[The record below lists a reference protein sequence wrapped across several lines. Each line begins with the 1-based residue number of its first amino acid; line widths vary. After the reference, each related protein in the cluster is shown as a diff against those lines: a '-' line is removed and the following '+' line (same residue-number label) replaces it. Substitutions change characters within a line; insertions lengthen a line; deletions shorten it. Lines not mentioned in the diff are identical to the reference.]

1 MQSEAGSGGSNISYR
16 KPPAEYMALLDQ
28 HASNIVSQN
37 GEDGILAEI
46 FRRIGPRSRLCVEF
60 GAWDGKHL
68 SNTWALWHES
78 GWSAVLIEGDRERFL
93 QLEQSITSFPSVK
106 AVHAFVM
113 ASGPNTLDNLLSREG
128 VSPDG
133 VDLLSIDIDGDDY
146 HVWSSLAM
154 YAPRVVVVEY
164 NPTIPPELDLVQR
177 QGEYFGASAAALTRL
192 AREKGYGL
200 AACTATN
207 CIYVHRDDFSA
218 LGIPELDLAGIF
230 DRSQLCYVI
239 NAYDGRT
246 FLTAKPV
253 YSRPLPLASFA
264 YWRERLQQNLFAAVG
279 ETILPVDGLQ
289 PVSLVLESTLRRRS
303 LKDRVIATLSRTIIM
318 SWDQVVSLVTALPPY
333 RLVERLVQALQRR
346 AKERELIRA
355 WRRSG
360 SPVPPPHLYKQKLL
374 TSYASRYRLSTL
386 VETGT
391 YLGDMVF
398 SLRKRFKTIISI
410 ELSSELCVRAQQRLR
425 EFPHVSIIEGDSSEV
440 LPDIL
445 DGLKVPT
452 LFWLDGHYSAG
463 NTALG
468 ERETPVSAEMEAI
481 LNHPVPGH
489 VVLIDDARNFDGTH
503 DYPTLS
509 SLRDYVH
516 GAYPKADFSVK
527 DDVIRIVL

>member
-1 MQSEAGSGGSNISYR
+1 MSMSEQCSRRPLSELSLYDIIQ
-16 KPPAEYMALLDQ
+16 E
-28 HASNIVSQN
+28 ITC
-37 GEDGILAEI
+37 GIT
-46 FRRIGPRSRLCVEF
+46 PRSRLCVEL
-60 GAWDGKHL
+60 GKRNSSRL
-68 SNTWALWHES
+68 GNTWRLWRES

-93 QLEQSITSFPSVK
+93 QIEQSITSFPSVK
-106 AVHAFVM
+106 AFHALV
-113 ASGPNTLDNLLSREG
+113 AAAGPNTLDSLLSREG

-146 HVWSSLAM
+146 HVWSSLTT
-154 YAPRVVVVEY
+154 YRPRVVVVEY

-192 AREKGYGL
+192 ARDKGYEL

-207 CIYVHRDDFSA
+207 CIYVYRDEFPA
-218 LGIPELDLAGIF
+218 LGIAELDLSTNF

-246 FLTAKPV
+246 FLATKPV
-253 YSRPLPLASFA
+253 YSRPLPLASFE
-264 YWRERLQQNLFAAVG
+264 YWWERLRQNLLVAAG
-279 ETILPVDGLQ
+279 ETILPVEDLQ

-303 LKDRVIATLSRTIIM
+303 LKDRVLATFSRTITR
-318 SWDQVVSLVTALPPY
+318 SWDHVVSLVTALPPY

-398 SLRKRFKTIISI
+398 SLRKRFKDIISI

-440 LPDIL
+440 LPGIL
-445 DGLKVPT
+445 NGLKVPT

-468 ERETPVSAEMEAI
+468 ERETPVSAEVEAI
-481 LNHPVPGH
+481 LNHPVKGH
-489 VVLIDDARNFDGTH
+489 VILIDDARNFDGTH
-503 DYPTLS
+503 DYPTLA

-516 GAYPKADFSVK
+516 RALPKANFNVE
-527 DDVIRIVL
+527 DDIIRIVL

>member
-1 MQSEAGSGGSNISYR
+1 MLLVLGSGGSTIRYR
-16 KPPAEYMALLDQ
+16 MPPAEYMALLDQ

-37 GEDGILAEI
+37 GEDGLLAEI
-46 FRRIGPRSRLCVEF
+46 FRRIGPRSRCCVEF

-93 QLEQSITSFPSVK
+93 QLEQSVTPFPGVR
-106 AVHAFVM
+106 AVHAFVS
-113 ASGPNTLDNLLSREG
+113 ATGPNNLDSLLAQQG
-128 VSPDG
+128 IPPDG

-146 HVWSSLAM
+146 HVWSSLAA
-154 YAPRVVVVEY
+154 YRPRVVVIEY

-177 QGEYFGASAAALTRL
+177 RGEYFGASAAALTRL
-192 AREKGYGL
+192 ASEKGYGL

-207 CIYVHRDDFSA
+207 CIYVHRDDFPT
-218 LGIPELDLAGIF
+218 LGLPELDLAGSF

-246 FLTAKPV
+246 FLTTKPV

-264 YWRERLQQNLFAAVG
+264 YWWERLRQNLRARPG
-279 ETILPVDGLQ
+279 QELPPAEDLQ
-289 PVSLVLESTLRRRS
+289 PVSLVLESMLRRRS
-303 LKDRVIATLSRTIIM
+303 LNERLLAAWSRTLSD
-318 SWDQVVSLVTALPPY
+318 SWGHAVSFFTALPPY
-333 RLVERLVQALQRR
+333 RLVERLVQVLQRR

-374 TSYASRYRLSTL
+374 SRYASRYRLSTL

-410 ELSSELCVRAQQRLR
+410 ELSSELCERAQQRLSD
-425 EFPHVSIIEGDSSEV
+425 FPHVSIIQGDSSQV
-440 LPDIL
+440 LPGIL

-481 LNHPVPGH
+481 LNHSVAGH

>member
-1 MQSEAGSGGSNISYR
+1 MQTEAGSGGSSIRHR
-16 KPPAEYMALLDQ
+16 KAPAEYMALLNE

-46 FRRIGPRSRLCVEF
+46 FRRIEPRSKLCVEF

-93 QLEQSITSFPSVK
+93 QLEQSTTNFPSIK
-106 AVHAFVM
+106 AVHAFV
-113 ASGPNTLDNLLSREG
+113 ASTGPNTLDNILSREK
-128 VSPDG
+128 VSPEG

-146 HVWSSLAM
+146 HIWSSLST
-154 YAPRVVVVEY
+154 YKPRVVVIEY

-177 QGEYFGASAAALTRL
+177 KGEYFGASALALTRL
-192 AREKGYGL
+192 ATEKGYGL

-207 CIYVHRDDFSA
+207 CIYVHEDDFAA
-218 LGIPELDLAGIF
+218 LEIPELDLRTGF

-246 FLTAKPV
+246 FLATKPV

-264 YWRERLQQNLFAAVG
+264 YWWERLRQNLLAAAG
-279 ETILPVDGLQ
+279 ETLLPVKDLQ
-289 PVSLVLESTLRRRS
+289 PVSLVVESTLPRRS
-303 LKDRVIATLSRTIIM
+303 LKVRVMATLSRTFTM
-318 SWDQVVSLVTALPPY
+318 SLTALPGPG
-333 RLVERLVQALQRR
+333 RVIQALQRR
-346 AKERELIRA
+346 AMERELISA
-355 WRRSG
+355 WRHSG

-374 TSYASRYRLSTL
+374 TSYGSRYWLTTL

-410 ELSSELCVRAQQRLR
+410 ELSSELCARAQQRLR
-425 EFPHVSIIEGDSSEV
+425 EFPHVSIIEGDSSKV
-440 LPDIL
+440 LPEVL

-481 LNHPVPGH
+481 LNHPVAGH

-516 GAYPKADFSVK
+516 EAFPKASFTVK
-527 DDVIRIVL
+527 DDIIRIIL